1 MRASL
6 HGVGSTRNDLEHR
19 ETVLEIGA
27 AVVRHDAGGGIDID
41 FGPADGP
48 AQIRFFLSQAEAH
61 RLAAALRSVAQNGAE
76 TVIFSDS

>member
-1 MRASL
+1 MRATL
-6 HGVGSTRNDLEHR
+6 HGVGNTRNDLDAR

-27 AVVRHDAGGGIDID
+27 AVVRHGSGGGIDID

-61 RLAAALRSVAQNGAE
+61 RLTGALRSVAQNGAE
-76 TVIFSDS
+76 TVIFSDD